1 MIGNMIQKI
10 RKEKGIT
17 KTKLSSLTDINI
29 GHLTH
34 IEKGERNPSHK
45 TLKSICSSLNIP
57 YQELFYTYDKKLTDE
72 QLEYNYTNY
81 ISYNRVPLIENLE
94 NFIECPAEFSNASFA
109 YKIPSKDMEPLLKEG
124 NTVFI
129 EQNAALDH
137 KDIGLFFYNDS
148 FYVRRL
154 LYRRGKFILRADNK
168 EIDDITVNSSDTFYI
183 VGKIYL

>member
-45 TLKSICSSLNIP
+45 ALKGLCEALDVP
-57 YQELFYTYDKKLTDE
+57 YQPLMYTYDK
-72 QLEYNYTNY
+72 
-81 ISYNRVPLIENLE
+81 ENLE

-129 EQNAALDH
+129 EQNAALEH

>member
-81 ISYNRVPLIENLE
+81 ISYNKVPLIEKLE
-94 NFIECPAEFSNASFA
+94 NFIDCPADFSNASFA
-109 YKIPSKDMEPLLKEG
+109 YKIPASDMEPLLKKDSIA
-124 NTVFI
+124 FI
-129 EQNAALDH
+129 EQNAVLEH

-154 LYRRGKFILRADNK
+154 LYRKGKFILRADNK
-168 EIDDITVNSSDTFYI
+168 EVSDITVNSNDNFYI